1 MNITIENFKNLKQ
14 LNYTI
19 DDNKINFLFGMS
31 GSGKSSILSALADD
45 VPNNYRKFGLSSS
58 DIVQIKVD
66 GTAISPTDTHVFN
79 IEKMAFIL
87 DQTDIEHFKEVIVVD
102 NSENEAIHKDL
113 EDKIYDLSNA
123 INMEMSIYEKYGSF
137 LESLKAKK
145 LTKNQT
151 LPATSPFS
159 KVMTK
164 IKALKKSKIFEEI
177 ISMDIKLFDWQMKGI
192 SFINNNICPFCDK
205 KMSKRKTALL
215 IKMNQFDSK
224 TVGGVKDGIN
234 DNLTVLGNSLSYD
247 YKTMKAIEKQI
258 IQYALAIKPY
268 EEIVKQFHDTF
279 EEGFDYK
286 TIKKVNISRE
296 FKTMF
301 PRTFSEYE
309 KVFKNIRVLKNCIK
323 RTQEKTET
331 FLKGKKKTIN
341 DILNLMNIPYEFS
354 VKYHRSGPNE
364 YSIIHKDDQNKA
376 DDKMF
381 MSDGEKAI
389 VSLILFLISSKATNY
404 KIYFID
410 DPVSSFDIYRRK
422 IIYDLILKY
431 LDGKTT
437 IVLSHDPVFAKFAI
451 QNRMSPK
458 IGAVSYLSNNGKNA
472 AIIQS
477 VKNVS
482 VESFSKSVVERCDKT
497 TNQYEQAI
505 LARLLLEEHCGQNCT
520 CYTYLSKILHAIPY
534 NEIQAWLSRR
544 GKTEIDVLNETN
556 SRLVKLGLNSNY
568 LSPLDINYNV
578 NINISN
584 YTIYEKCIILREFVN
599 KNPST
604 FETHIIQE
612 LNNSVHLNDA
622 LAIGINVFEF
632 PFISRNL
639 YDEIQKMPN
648 IISI

>member
-87 DQTDIEHFKEVIVVD
+87 DQTDVEHFKEVIVVD

-123 INMEMSIYEKYGSF
+123 INMEISIYEKYGSF

-145 LTKNQT
+145 LTKNKT

-224 TVGGVKDGIN
+224 TVGGVKDGVN
-234 DNLTVLGNSLSYD
+234 DNLAILGNSLSYD

-258 IQYALAIKPY
+258 IQYALAIKPF

-296 FKTMF
+296 FKIMF

-309 KVFKNIRVLKNCIK
+309 KVFKNIRALKNCIK

-364 YSIIHKDDQNKA
+364 YSVIHKDDQNKA

-451 QNRMSPK
+451 QNRTSPK

-482 VESFSKSVVERCDKT
+482 IESFSKSVIERCDKA

-505 LARLLLEEHCGQNCT
+505 LARLLLEEHCGQNCAP
-520 CYTYLSKILHAIPY
+520 YTYLSKILHGHSY
-534 NEIQAWLSRR
+534 CDIQTWLSRR
-544 GKTEIDVLNETN
+544 GKNETDILN
-556 SRLVKLGLNSNY
+556 DANNRLKKLGLANNF
-568 LSPLDINYNV
+568 LSALSSTYNL
-578 NINISN
+578 NIDISN
-584 YTIYEKCIILREFVN
+584 FTIYEKCIVLRELAKRN
-599 KNPST
+599 SAPYEPS
-604 FETHIIQE
+604 IIQE
-612 LNNSVHLNDA
+612 LNNSVHLNDV
-622 LAIGINVFEF
+622 LAIGMNVFEF
-632 PFISRNL
+632 PLISRNL
-639 YDEIQKMPN
+639 YDEVQKMPTN
-648 IISI
+648 ISL